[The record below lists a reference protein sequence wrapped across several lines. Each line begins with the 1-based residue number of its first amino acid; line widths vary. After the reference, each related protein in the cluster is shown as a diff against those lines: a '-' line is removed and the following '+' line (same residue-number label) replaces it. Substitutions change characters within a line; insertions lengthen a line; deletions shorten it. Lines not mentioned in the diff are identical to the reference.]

1 MPPDATEAMKIVQV
15 NYGKEISGL
24 LQLYDSLTKTEVNTD
39 LVLHPSLVLQV
50 VSECVCI
57 NKCIIYNFMNEVYS
71 KSYEKSEWALV
82 FLLPA

>member
-1 MPPDATEAMKIVQV
+1 MAKRFQV
-15 NYGKEISGL
+15 MSSTTYVVMS
-24 LQLYDSLTKTEVNTD
+24 DSLTKTEVNTD

-71 KSYEKSEWALV
+71 KPYEKSEQALV
-82 FLLPA
+82 FLPPA